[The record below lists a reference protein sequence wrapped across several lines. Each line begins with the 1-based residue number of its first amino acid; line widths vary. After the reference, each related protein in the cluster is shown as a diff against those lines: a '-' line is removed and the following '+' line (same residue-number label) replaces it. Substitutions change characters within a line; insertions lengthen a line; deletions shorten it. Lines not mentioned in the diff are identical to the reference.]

1 MTSPKGVSKH
11 RPCLRITKPVFM
23 NLAILEAH
31 KTRWLNP
38 PKMLKQNKWTLC
50 LVNQLIFCQLRRI
63 RWKPDNIK

>member
-1 MTSPKGVSKH
+1 
-11 RPCLRITKPVFM
+11 M

-63 RWKPDNIK
+63 LWKPDNIK